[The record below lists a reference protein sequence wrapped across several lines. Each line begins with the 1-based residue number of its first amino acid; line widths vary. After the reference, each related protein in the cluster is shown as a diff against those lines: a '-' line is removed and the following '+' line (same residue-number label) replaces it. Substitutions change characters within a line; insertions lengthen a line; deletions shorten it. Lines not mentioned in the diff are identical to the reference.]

1 MPPFTKG
8 PSSWS
13 IDIENLPQLRGAFR
27 AIAGF
32 EDLPYAR
39 EAMGRIQGMAVG
51 ATQQRVPRPSFRV
64 VGMPIKGEG
73 LRMMAPIKVI
83 HPAAKSFE
91 FGRHF
96 YYEGFT
102 RAAFIGPTKGKR
114 AARAA
119 AKGYMKRTGT
129 RVWRTGMKEQ
139 PFIGIKSGGHAIG
152 AIAPKAAEIMSEALA
167 KEWKRL
173 ADE

>member
-1 MPPFTKG
+1 MPPPRKG
-8 PSSWS
+8 PSAWS
-13 IDIENLPQLRGAFR
+13 IDIENLALLRGAFR
-27 AIAGF
+27 SIAGF

-39 EAMGRIQGMAVG
+39 EAMGRVQGMAVD

-64 VGMPIKGEG
+64 VGLPIKGEG
-73 LRMMAPIKVI
+73 LRMMAPIKVV

-96 YYEGFT
+96 YYTGFT
-102 RAAFIGPTKGKR
+102 RGAFIGPTKGKR
-114 AARAA
+114 GAARA
-119 AKGYMKRTGT
+119 AKGYMKRTGK

-139 PFIGIKSGGHAIG
+139 TFIGIKSGGHAIG

-167 KEWKRL
+167 KEWARL
-173 ADE
+173 AE